1 MSKEPG
7 PVRCAG
13 APISWGVSEVTD
25 WGHQLP
31 VDRVLR
37 EMAALG
43 LVATEFGP
51 DGFLPAEPQARA
63 AYLARYGLRA
73 VGGFLPTVLHEPAT
87 DPMAQLDAFV
97 TGCLAADADV
107 VVLAAHTGREGYD
120 SRPPLDDLG
129 WKTLLG
135 NLDRLSARCRDR
147 GVVAA
152 LHPHVG
158 TMIETCGDV
167 QRVLAGSDIGLC
179 VDTGHL
185 LVGGT
190 DPVLLTH
197 DYPDRVVHV
206 HLKDVDGVLAQ
217 QVRAG
222 SLTFAEGVRA
232 GLFVPL
238 GTGTVDVTE
247 MISTLRA
254 HAYAGWYVLEQDVML
269 DGPEAGDRAAG
280 DVRASLDHLR
290 RALA

>member
-1 MSKEPG
+1 MSTESG
-7 PVRCAG
+7 PARVAA
-13 APISWGVSEVTD
+13 APISWGVSEVPG

-31 VDRVLR
+31 ADRVLA

-43 LVATEFGP
+43 IAATEFGP
-51 DGFLPAEPQARA
+51 DGFLPDDPQTRA
-63 AYLARYGLRA
+63 ACLTEHGLHA
-73 VGGFLPTVLHEPAT
+73 VGGFLPVVLHEPGA
-87 DPMAQLDAFV
+87 DPLRQVDAFV
-97 TGCLAADADV
+97 TGCLAAGADV
-107 VVLAAHTGREGYD
+107 VVLAAQTGSLGYD
-120 SRPPLDDLG
+120 SRPALDDLG
-129 WKTLLG
+129 WKMLLDR
-135 NLDRLSARCRDR
+135 LDRLSAHCRDR

-158 TMIETCGDV
+158 TMIENCGEV

-190 DPVLLTH
+190 DPVLLTR

-206 HLKDVDGVLAQ
+206 HLKDVDAVLAQ
-217 QVRAG
+217 RVRAG
-222 SLTFAEGVRA
+222 RLTFADAVRA

-238 GTGTVDVTE
+238 GTGSVNLTE

-254 HAYAGWYVLEQDVML
+254 QAYAGWYVLEQDVML
-269 DGPEAGDRAAG
+269 DGPDEADGVAG
-280 DVRASLDHLR
+280 DVRISLEHLR